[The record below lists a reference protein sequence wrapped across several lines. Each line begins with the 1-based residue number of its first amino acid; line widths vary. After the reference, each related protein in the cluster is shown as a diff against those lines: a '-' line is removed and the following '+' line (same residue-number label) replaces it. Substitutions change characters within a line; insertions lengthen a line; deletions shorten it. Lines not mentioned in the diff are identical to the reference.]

1 MKFSPMPYVE
11 LAPGYSNL
19 SSHFVM
25 AWQLLN
31 LISLNESLTDV
42 IYGSCLVYKGSV
54 VCTQLDVASTRW
66 IANIVEA
73 VTTDDSAEFTEA
85 TENFFK
91 VFVNISSIT
100 SLTNKSKINIKS
112 TTSPEKIE
120 VLTEQP
126 QSTMTDSEEN
136 EVPGKIRAG
145 VYIVHLEDKIS
156 ICMLM
161 NWKACF
167 ENSYFKKIFHII
179 SSNSGLTK
187 KLSKLL
193 SKIVIAP
200 PEKNVTEN
208 PKDTILIKPYNFF
221 SLDELTSMQN
231 GIRGI
236 QDLDVDNN
244 FSMTINWAHDL
255 FSERPDASKLILRNH
270 TGSIFCRK
278 KFGKETFFQC
288 QVEKFEEF
296 EEIARQ
302 NLKNNHNINFV

>member
-1 MKFSPMPYVE
+1 MPYVE
-11 LAPGYSNL
+11 LAPGFSNL
-19 SSHFVM
+19 SSHFVL

-31 LISLNESLTDV
+31 TISLNEGLSDI

-66 IANIVEA
+66 IANIVEGA
-73 VTTDDSAEFTEA
+73 SVDISDSTEVSD
-85 TENFFK
+85 NFYK
-91 VFVNISSIT
+91 VFVNTSSIT
-100 SLTNKSKINIKS
+100 K
-112 TTSPEKIE
+112 EKFSE
-120 VLTEQP
+120 VNTEE
-126 QSTMTDSEEN
+126 DEI

-145 VYIVHLEDKIS
+145 VYIVNLEEKVS

-161 NWKACF
+161 KWRACF
-167 ENSYFKKIFHII
+167 EQAYFKQIFQII
-179 SSNSGLTK
+179 TTNSGLTK

-193 SKIVIAP
+193 SKIVIT
-200 PEKNVTEN
+200 EKSVPEN
-208 PKDTILIKPYNFF
+208 PKDIKPYNFF

-231 GIRGI
+231 GIRGMT
-236 QDLDVDNN
+236 DNESDTN

-270 TGSIFCRK
+270 SGSIFCRK

-288 QVEKFEEF
+288 QVEKFEDF